1 MWLVVGL
8 GNPGAKYARN
18 RHNIGFQVVDEL
30 AVGHGLPAWKTG
42 RLGGDTTSGAI
53 TTERG
58 RERAVLLRPMEFMNL
73 SGFAVQR
80 TADFH
85 DIGPEN
91 ILVVHDEIDLPLG
104 TVRLKNGG
112 GHGGHNG
119 LRSIMEQLGSGA
131 FARLRMGVGRPASR
145 TDPFRSAAQ
154 QGSESPYGKGPPVGD
169 PKLPPGGGAGGQAVA
184 GWVLSDFPQAHADV
198 VTAMIKAGC
207 EDIQTVLARGIV
219 PAMNQHNAR
228 PNLSS
233 PGTAA

>member
-18 RHNIGFQVVDEL
+18 RQKIGFQVVDEL
-30 AVGHGLPAWKTG
+30 AAKHGLPSWKAG
-42 RLGGDTTSGAI
+42 KLGGETTAGVI

-58 RERAVLLRPMEFMNL
+58 RERAVVLKPMEFMNL

-80 TADFH
+80 AAAFH
-85 DIGPEN
+85 GVEPDS
-91 ILVVHDEIDLPLG
+91 ILVVHDEIDLELG
-104 TVRLKNGG
+104 IVRLKNGG

-119 LRSIMEQLGSGA
+119 LRSITEQLGASK
-131 FARLRMGVGRPASR
+131 FARLRMGVGR
-145 TDPFRSAAQ
+145 DPR
-154 QGSESPYGKGPPVGD
+154 
-169 PKLPPGGGAGGQAVA
+169 LPPGGGAGGQAVA
-184 GWVLSDFPQAHADV
+184 GWVLSDFPAAHAGV

-207 EDIQTVLARGIV
+207 EDIETVLARGIV
-219 PAMNQHNAR
+219 AAMNQHNAR

>member
-30 AVGHGLPAWKTG
+30 AAKHGLPAWKSG
-42 RLGGDTTSGAI
+42 KLGGDTTAGVV

-58 RERAVLLRPMEFMNL
+58 RERCVVLKPMEYMNL

-85 DIGPEN
+85 GVEPPS
-91 ILVVHDEIDLPLG
+91 ILVVHDEIDLELG
-104 TVRLKNGG
+104 MVRLKSGG

-119 LRSIMEQLGSGA
+119 LRSIMEQLGGGG
-131 FARLRMGVGRPASR
+131 FARLRMGIGR
-145 TDPFRSAAQ
+145 DPR
-154 QGSESPYGKGPPVGD
+154 V
-169 PKLPPGGGAGGQAVA
+169 PPGADKQAVA
-184 GWVLSDFPQAHADV
+184 SWVLSDVPRDQAGV
-198 VTAMIKAGC
+198 VTAMIQAGC
-207 EDIQTVLARGIV
+207 EDIEAVLARGIG

-228 PNLSS
+228 PKLSS
-233 PGTAA
+233 PGSAA

>member
-30 AVGHGLPAWKTG
+30 AGSHGLPAWKTG
-42 RLGGDTTSGAI
+42 KGGETTAGVI

-58 RERAVLLRPMEFMNL
+58 RERALLLRPMEFMNL

-85 DIGPEN
+85 HIEPDQ
-91 ILVVHDEIDLPLG
+91 ILVVHDEIDLELG
-104 TVRLKNGG
+104 VVRLKSGG

-119 LRSIMEQLGSGA
+119 LRSIMEQLGKGS
-131 FARLRMGVGRPASR
+131 FARLRMGVGR
-145 TDPFRSAAQ
+145 DPN
-154 QGSESPYGKGPPVGD
+154 V
-169 PKLPPGGGAGGQAVA
+169 PPGAGAGANAVA
-184 GWVLSDFPQAHADV
+184 SWVLGDFPTAQAGV
-198 VTAMIKAGC
+198 VTALIQAGC
-207 EDIQTVLARGIV
+207 EAIQTVLARGLA

-228 PNLSS
+228 PKLSS
-233 PGTAA
+233 PGTTA

>member
-30 AVGHGLPAWKTG
+30 AAKHGLPAWKTG
-42 RLGGDTTSGAI
+42 KLGGDTTAGVV

-58 RERAVLLRPMEFMNL
+58 RERCVVLKPMEYMNL

-85 DIGPEN
+85 GVEPPS
-91 ILVVHDEIDLPLG
+91 ILVVHDEIDLDLG
-104 TVRLKNGG
+104 MVRLKSGG

-119 LRSIMEQLGSGA
+119 LRSIMEQLGGGG
-131 FARLRMGVGRPASR
+131 FARLRMGIGR
-145 TDPFRSAAQ
+145 DPR
-154 QGSESPYGKGPPVGD
+154 
-169 PKLPPGGGAGGQAVA
+169 LPPGADKQAVA
-184 GWVLSDFPQAHADV
+184 SWVLSDVPRDQAGV
-198 VTAMIKAGC
+198 VTAMIQAGC
-207 EDIQTVLARGIV
+207 EDIEAVLARGIG

-228 PNLSS
+228 PKLSS
-233 PGTAA
+233 PGSAA

>member
-30 AVGHGLPAWKTG
+30 VAKHGLPAWKTG
-42 RLGGDTTSGAI
+42 KGGDTTSGVI

-58 RERAVLLRPMEFMNL
+58 RERAVLLKPMEFMNL

-80 TADFH
+80 TATFH
-85 DIGPEN
+85 DVEIET
-91 ILVVHDEIDLPLG
+91 ILVVHDEIDLDFG
-104 TVRLKNGG
+104 TLRLKRGG

-119 LRSIMEQLGSGA
+119 LRSIMEQLAGGG
-131 FARLRMGVGRPASR
+131 FARLRVGVGR
-145 TDPFRSAAQ
+145 DPR
-154 QGSESPYGKGPPVGD
+154 V
-169 PKLPPGGGAGGQAVA
+169 PPGGGNAQAVA
-184 GWVLSDFPQAHADV
+184 SWVLSDFPAAQAPV

-207 EDIQTVLARGIV
+207 EDIETVLAKGIV

-233 PGTAA
+233 PGTTA

>member
-30 AVGHGLPAWKTG
+30 ASKHGLPAWKSG
-42 RLGGDTTSGAI
+42 KLGGDSTSGVI

-58 RERAVLLRPMEFMNL
+58 RERAILLRPMEFMNL

-80 TADFH
+80 AADFH
-85 DIGPEN
+85 GVEPES
-91 ILVVHDEIDLPLG
+91 ILVIHDEIDLELG
-104 TVRLKNGG
+104 VVRLKSGG

-119 LRSIMEQLGSGA
+119 LRSIMEQLGGGK
-131 FARLRMGVGRPASR
+131 FARLRMGVGR
-145 TDPFRSAAQ
+145 DPR
-154 QGSESPYGKGPPVGD
+154 V
-169 PKLPPGGGAGGQAVA
+169 PPGAADSKQAVS
-184 GWVLSDFPQAHADV
+184 GWVLSDFPRDQADV

-207 EDIQTVLARGIV
+207 EDIETVLARGIG

-228 PNLSS
+228 PKLSS

>member
-30 AVGHGLPAWKTG
+30 VAKHGLPAWKTG
-42 RLGGDTTSGAI
+42 KLGGDATSGI
-53 TTERG
+53 VTTERG
-58 RERAVLLRPMEFMNL
+58 RERCAVLKPMEFMNL

-80 TADFH
+80 TAAFH
-85 DIGPEN
+85 AIEPPD
-91 ILVVHDEIDLPLG
+91 ILVVHDEIDLELG
-104 TVRLKNGG
+104 IVRLKSGG

-119 LRSIMEQLGSGA
+119 LRSITEQLGSNK
-131 FARLRMGVGRPASR
+131 FARLRIGVGR
-145 TDPFRSAAQ
+145 DPR
-154 QGSESPYGKGPPVGD
+154 
-169 PKLPPGGGAGGQAVA
+169 LPPGGGAGGQAVA
-184 GWVLSDFPQAHADV
+184 GWVLSDFPAAQADV

-207 EDIQTVLARGIV
+207 EDIESVLARGIG

-228 PNLSS
+228 PKLSS